1 MEEKKKSNAGLV
13 IIIILLLVACA
24 GMGSFIFTN
33 RDKLV
38 TVSKN
43 DNNEVKTGNEKTSTA
58 KDNGEK
64 ECTST
69 EFAFPANTD
78 WQDDKNEWHIIAG
91 DPTGTGVTFAVDF
104 NNRHVVNVTAN
115 WDVIE
120 GIYNTPNDWSN
131 RHGKDTITITF
142 DQDVVDIQ
150 ASSNGQAAPTY
161 TVFFVLRDGS
171 VYKASVPCGLKGKD
185 FQTVLKKIDTVG
197 KIVKL
202 YRVEVA
208 NKDPNLSLTSY
219 RMVGMTVDGKLQT
232 FNFDDSKC

>member
-43 DNNEVKTGNEKTSTA
+43 DNHEVKAGNETTSTA
-58 KDNGEK
+58 KDSEK

-78 WQDDKNEWHIIAG
+78 WQDDKNEWHIVAG
-91 DPTGTGVTFAVDF
+91 DPTGTGVTFMADF
-104 NNRHVVNVTAN
+104 NNQHVVNVTAN
-115 WDVIE
+115 WDAIE

-131 RHGKDTITITF
+131 RHGKDTLTITF

-161 TVFFVLRDGS
+161 TAFFVLRDGS

-219 RMVGMTVDGKLQT
+219 RMVGMTVDGKLQA
-232 FNFDDSKC
+232 FNFEDSKC